1 MRLLTNYYKSLGFYD
16 VKIISNTAQINK
28 DNNID
33 LIYSIEA
40 GKRYRINK
48 ISTNV
53 DPTFDKNLFF
63 PLNKEF
69 KKYIGDYYSPFK
81 ISKLLEELDLVISK
95 NNLQFVE
102 HNVEEEID
110 NDSIKITFN
119 VLEGEKVLVERINIK
134 GNNVTD
140 ESVIRGE
147 LLVDEGDPFSNTI
160 LNKSVA
166 EIKSRNLFNSVNA
179 NITQGS
185 EPNLKIVDIEVEER
199 PTGEISAGAG
209 IGTSGGSFAIA
220 VAENNWLGEGKRLKF
235 DIEVDEESLAGGLN
249 FTNPNYNY
257 LGNEIGFFINSVS
270 NDKPNQGY
278 ENTLYS
284 AGLNT
289 TFEQYKDLYAT
300 LGIAA
305 SYDDLRAD
313 SSASSSLKKQSGEF
327 SELNGNYGFFYDTR
341 DRSFMPRSGGIYK
354 FNQTLPVLADKKYV
368 SNRITLSKY
377 KLLTENVIGAGKF
390 YLAAI
395 NGVSDDDVRLSK
407 RNFLSTSRL
416 RGFERGKIGP
426 VDGGDH
432 IGGNYAASLNFETNL
447 PNLYQKA
454 LKLMLVYF

>member
-1 MRLLTNYYKSLGFYD
+1 M
-16 VKIISNTAQINK
+16 
-28 DNNID
+28 
-33 LIYSIEA
+33 
-40 GKRYRINK
+40 
-48 ISTNV
+48 
-53 DPTFDKNLFF
+53 
-63 PLNKEF
+63 
-69 KKYIGDYYSPFK
+69 
-81 ISKLLEELDLVISK
+81 ISK

-313 SSASSSLKKQSGEF
+313 SSASSSLK
-327 SELNGNYGFFYDTR
+327 
-341 DRSFMPRSGGIYK
+341 
-354 FNQTLPVLADKKYV
+354 
-368 SNRITLSKY
+368 NR
-377 KLLTENVIGAGKF
+377 V
-390 YLAAI
+390 
-395 NGVSDDDVRLSK
+395 V
-407 RNFLSTSRL
+407 NFQ
-416 RGFERGKIGP
+416 
-426 VDGGDH
+426 
-432 IGGNYAASLNFETNL
+432 N
-447 PNLYQKA
+447 
-454 LKLMLVYF
+454 